1 MTKKTRGLGKGIG
14 AFFQDGPYE
23 EEEAMKKVT
32 ATGKNQV
39 VDLPLG
45 DLRPNPYQ
53 PRKHFDEAALKELA
67 HSIEEQGLL
76 QPIIVRQSTIKGY
89 EIIAGERRFRATK
102 LLGRE
107 KIPAIVCE
115 MTDTQMFEM
124 AVLENLQREDLTPL
138 EEAEA
143 YASMM
148 RELDMT
154 QEDVAQR
161 LGKSRSDVANYV
173 RLLDLPEALKAYLE
187 AGDLSTGQA
196 RTLLGVKDPERRL
209 ALAKRVVAEGLT
221 VRQVEALVQAE
232 TSSKKPKK
240 PQPVPEKSA
249 QIRANEDA
257 LMDKFGTT
265 VTITPKSRGQG
276 GKIEIEYLHEADL
289 TRILDMLAIRLEDD
303 EGGL

>member
-23 EEEAMKKVT
+23 EEEALKKVT

-39 VDLPLG
+39 VDLPLA

-53 PRKHFDEAALKELA
+53 PRKHFDEVALQELA

-161 LGKSRSDVANYV
+161 LGKSRSYVANYV
-173 RLLDLPEALKAYLE
+173 RLLDLPEALKAYLD

-232 TSSKKPKK
+232 TAPKPMKRPK
-240 PQPVPEKSA
+240 ALPEKSA
-249 QIRANEDA
+249 QIQANEDA

-265 VTITPKSRGQG
+265 VQIAPKRRGEG
-276 GKIEIEYLHEADL
+276 GRIEIEYLHDADL
-289 TRILDMLAIRLEDD
+289 TRILDMLGIRLEDD
-303 EGGL
+303 EEGL